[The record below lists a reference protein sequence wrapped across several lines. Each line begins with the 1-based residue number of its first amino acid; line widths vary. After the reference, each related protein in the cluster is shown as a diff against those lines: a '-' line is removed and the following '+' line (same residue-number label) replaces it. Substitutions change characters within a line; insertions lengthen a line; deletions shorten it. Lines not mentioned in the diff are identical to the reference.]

1 MLCESHIWPFLRQ
14 PRHVREFRAR
24 SDKTL
29 QQQAGREK
37 VWGGFCLYDGIV
49 WISRECTRWGWLCVT
64 SGLQEASK
72 QQSPMGRVTT
82 SATTMHSF
90 NLICSM
96 STAAHAAK
104 VIFNDRL
111 IRGRYILCKSVPQ
124 TERSFL
130 GDCLADTGQESQTDI
145 VSSCPMVGIF
155 SSYLSTCIQCASSV
169 SIISTASTSIRII
182 STSAVLTVS

>member
-1 MLCESHIWPFLRQ
+1 
-14 PRHVREFRAR
+14 
-24 SDKTL
+24 
-29 QQQAGREK
+29 
-37 VWGGFCLYDGIV
+37 
-49 WISRECTRWGWLCVT
+49 
-64 SGLQEASK
+64 
-72 QQSPMGRVTT
+72 MGRVTT

-169 SIISTASTSIRII
+169 SIISTASTSIRMI
-182 STSAVLTVS
+182 STSAVLSMPVLCPLVGIFSTCITYPADPYTLLLFYSLLKFYSFFMRKRCFSGIFFASL